1 MKRYQFAANSWAEV
15 DEMDRE
21 DIIILIPL
29 GSTEQEGTHLPL
41 GVDTYVAEAIAQA
54 VAKKTDCL
62 VGPTLPVGYSEWF
75 CEFPGTMSL
84 KLETLIQVLREY
96 ISSLILHGFK
106 KYIFVNGHGANS
118 SAVDVISREFIMSH
132 DVQIAMVEIWK
143 ITNSLAKDIPELKE
157 NIFKHAGE
165 LMTSMMLYLYPD
177 LVNMKRAKVEYLKS
191 NKSHFTVKSTLGL
204 SEFKGMQMTL
214 YDKAKRLTES
224 GIMGDP
230 LSSTAEKGKI
240 IVNAITSYLI
250 EMVTKF

>member
-1 MKRYQFAANSWAEV
+1 
-15 DEMDRE
+15 
-21 DIIILIPL
+21 
-29 GSTEQEGTHLPL
+29 
-41 GVDTYVAEAIAQA
+41 
-54 VAKKTDCL
+54 
-62 VGPTLPVGYSEWF
+62 
-75 CEFPGTMSL
+75 
-84 KLETLIQVLREY
+84 
-96 ISSLILHGFK
+96 
-106 KYIFVNGHGANS
+106 
-118 SAVDVISREFIMSH
+118 
-132 DVQIAMVEIWK
+132 
-143 ITNSLAKDIPELKE
+143 
-157 NIFKHAGE
+157 
-165 LMTSMMLYLYPD
+165 MTSMMLFLYPD